1 MLFLIVS
8 STQAEELNTL
18 FLQGVSEVP
27 SVLKKILFI
36 HPGIIMLMCHSTKK
50 KPQAVFL

>member
-27 SVLKKILFI
+27 SVLKKN
-36 HPGIIMLMCHSTKK
+36 IIYPSGYYYVDVSLNEK
-50 KPQAVFL
+50 KP